1 MTTRGQWLVVL
12 AIVAVLGGGL
22 AVATLAL
29 GDELFTVEA
38 GSRAPDIAAVT
49 LDDPPVKRTLADYA
63 GNVVLLNVWATWC
76 GPCEAEMPSMER
88 LHRSFADSGLRIVA
102 VSIDDP
108 GREDVVRAFVARYEL
123 TFEVLHDPAKR
134 IIDDYRTSGVPET
147 FVIGR
152 DGVVRRKTYVQDWN
166 SPANRALIAQ
176 LLREGTARGTPSG
189 TPGADAPKRVPVGG
203 R

>member
-22 AVATLAL
+22 VVATLAL
-29 GDELFTVEA
+29 GDELFTVEP
-38 GSRAPDIAAVT
+38 GMKAPEMTAVT
-49 LDDPPVKRTLADYA
+49 LDIPPATRTLADYK

-88 LHRSFADSGLRIVA
+88 LHRSFADSGLKIVA
-102 VSIDDP
+102 VSIDDA
-108 GREDVVRAFVARYEL
+108 GHEDAIRAFIERYDL
-123 TFEVLHDPAKR
+123 TFEILHDPTKR
-134 IIDDYRTSGVPET
+134 IIDQYRTSGVPET

-152 DGVVRRKTYVQDWN
+152 DGIIRRKTYAQDWN
-166 SPANRALIAQ
+166 TPANRALVAQ
-176 LLREGTARGTPSG
+176 LLRETVADGAPASGAGTDDRQ
-189 TPGADAPKRVPVGG
+189 RVPVGG

>member
-189 TPGADAPKRVPVGG
+189 TLGADAPKRVPVGG

>member
-22 AVATLAL
+22 VVATLAL
-29 GDELFTVEA
+29 GDELFTVEP
-38 GSRAPDIAAVT
+38 GMKAPEMVAVT
-49 LDDPPVKRTLADYA
+49 LDTPPEKRTLADYK
-63 GNVVLLNVWATWC
+63 GHVVLLNVWATWC

-102 VSIDDP
+102 VSIDDA
-108 GREDVVRAFVARYEL
+108 GNEEAVREFIRRYEL
-123 TFEVLHDPAKR
+123 TFEILHDPTKR
-134 IIDDYRTSGVPET
+134 IIDQYRTSGVPET

-152 DGVVRRKTYVQDWN
+152 DGVIRRKTYAQDWN
-166 SPANRALIAQ
+166 TPANRALVAQ
-176 LLREGTARGTPSG
+176 LLREGVADGEPAG
-189 TPGADAPKRVPVGG
+189 EAGADARRRVPVGG

>member
-12 AIVAVLGGGL
+12 AIIAVLGGGL

-38 GSRAPDIAAVT
+38 GTRAPEFAAMT
-49 LDDPPVKRTLADYA
+49 LGDPAVKRTLADYK
-63 GNVVLLNVWATWC
+63 GDVVLLNVWATWC

-88 LHRSFADSGLRIVA
+88 LHRTYADSGLRIVA
-102 VSIDDP
+102 VSVDEP
-108 GREDVVRAFVARYEL
+108 GNGDAVREFIARYDL
-123 TFEVLHDPAKR
+123 TFEVLHDPTKH
-134 IIDDYRTSGVPET
+134 IIDTYRTNGVPET

-152 DGVVRRKTYVQDWN
+152 DGVIRRKTYTQDWS
-166 SPANRALIAQ
+166 SPANRKLIAQ
-176 LLREGTARGTPSG
+176 LLREGMAAGAPAAA
-189 TPGADAPKRVPVGG
+189 PGKDEKARVPVGG

>member
-1 MTTRGQWLVVL
+1 MTVRGQWLAVL
-12 AIVAVLGGGL
+12 AVVAVLGGGL

-38 GSRAPDIAAVT
+38 GARAPEMTAVT
-49 LDDPPVKRTLADYA
+49 LDDRPVKRTLADYA

-76 GPCEAEMPSMER
+76 GPCEAEMPSMEK

-108 GREDVVRAFVARYEL
+108 GREDAVRAFVARYEL
-123 TFEVLHDPAKR
+123 TFDVLHDPTKR
-134 IIDDYRTSGVPET
+134 IIDQYRTNGVPET

-152 DGVVRRKTYVQDWN
+152 DGVIRRKTYTQDWN

-176 LLREGTARGTPSG
+176 LLREGAAPGMPAGGTADEKP
-189 TPGADAPKRVPVGG
+189 RVPVGG

>member
-1 MTTRGQWLVVL
+1 MTVRGQWIAVL
-12 AIVAVLGGGL
+12 AVVAVLGGGL

-38 GSRAPDIAAVT
+38 GSRAPEIAAVT
-49 LDDPPVKRTLADYA
+49 LDDPPVKRTLADYR
-63 GNVVLLNVWATWC
+63 GDVVLLNVWATWC

-102 VSIDDP
+102 VSIDNP
-108 GREDVVRAFVARYEL
+108 GRENAVREFVARHKL
-123 TFEVLHDPAKR
+123 TFEILHDPTKR

-152 DGVVRRKTYVQDWN
+152 DGVIRRKTYTQDWN
-166 SPANRALIAQ
+166 TPANRALIAQ
-176 LLREGTARGTPSG
+176 LLREGVA
-189 TPGADAPKRVPVGG
+189 PGIPAGGAGDRERRVPVGG
-203 R
+203 

>member
-12 AIVAVLGGGL
+12 AIVALLGGGL
-22 AVATLAL
+22 VVATLAL
-29 GDELFTVEA
+29 GDQLFTVEP
-38 GSRAPDIAAVT
+38 GMRAPEMTAVT
-49 LDDPPVKRTLADYA
+49 LDTPPVKRTLADYE
-63 GNVVLLNVWATWC
+63 GHVVLLNVWATWC

-108 GREDVVRAFVARYEL
+108 GNEGAVREFIKRYDL
-123 TFEVLHDPAKR
+123 TFEILHDPTKR
-134 IIDDYRTSGVPET
+134 IIDQYRTSGVPET

-152 DGVVRRKTYVQDWN
+152 DGIIRRKTYAQDWN
-166 SPANRALIAQ
+166 TPANRALVAQ
-176 LLREGTARGTPSG
+176 LLREGLADGEPAG
-189 TPGADAPKRVPVGG
+189 GAAADARSKVPVGG

>member
-38 GSRAPDIAAVT
+38 GTRAPEIAAVT
-49 LDDPPVKRTLADYA
+49 LDVPPVKRTLADYK
-63 GNVVLLNVWATWC
+63 GSVVMLNVWATWC
-76 GPCEAEMPSMER
+76 APCEWEMPSMER
-88 LHRSFADSGLRIVA
+88 LHRSYADSGLRIVA

-108 GREDVVRAFVARYEL
+108 GREDAIREFVARHEL
-123 TFEVLHDPAKR
+123 TFDVLHDPAKR

-152 DGVVRRKTYVQDWN
+152 DGVIRRKTYTQDWN
-166 SPANRALIAQ
+166 TPANRALISQ
-176 LLREGTARGTPSG
+176 LLHEGVAPGTPAGGPG
-189 TPGADAPKRVPVGG
+189 TDEKRRVPVGG